1 MEFTEALKKVQ
12 ASKNQD
18 NFILVSMGWDHKYV
32 FPYKEGLAFIAA
44 FERALRFEEN
54 YDNNSRLIPIKR
66 DHLTF
71 HVLSREDYENIQIAG
86 LLNLKLSQI
95 KEMRNPTPPEKEET

>member
-12 ASKNQD
+12 TNKNQD
-18 NFILVSMGWDHKYV
+18 NFILVSMGWDQKYV
-32 FPYKEGLAFIAA
+32 FPYKEGMECIAA
-44 FERALRFEEN
+44 FEHALCFKED

-66 DHLTF
+66 DHLAF

>member
-1 MEFTEALKKVQ
+1 MQFSEALKKVQ

-18 NFILVSMGWDHKYV
+18 NFILVSLGWDQKYV

-44 FERALRFEEN
+44 FEHALYFKED
-54 YDNNSRLIPIKR
+54 YDNNSRLTPLNR
-66 DHLTF
+66 DHLAF

>member
-18 NFILVSMGWDHKYV
+18 NFILVSMGWDQKYV
-32 FPYKEGLAFIAA
+32 FPYKEGLAFITA
-44 FERALRFEEN
+44 FERALRFMEDYDGN
-54 YDNNSRLIPIKR
+54 YQLIPIDR
-66 DHLTF
+66 DHPTF
-71 HVLSREDYENIQIAG
+71 HVLSREDYENIQITG